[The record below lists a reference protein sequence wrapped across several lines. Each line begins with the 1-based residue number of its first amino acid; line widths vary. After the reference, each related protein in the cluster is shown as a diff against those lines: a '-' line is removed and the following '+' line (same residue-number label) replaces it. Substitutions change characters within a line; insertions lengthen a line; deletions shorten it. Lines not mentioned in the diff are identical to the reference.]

1 LAFRLQSFNIRKRGL
16 MAYKAG
22 GVQVVEYVHVALIPD
37 FVYLT
42 LDIGFYFI

>member
-1 LAFRLQSFNIRKRGL
+1 
-16 MAYKAG
+16 MAYKTG
-22 GVQVVEYVHVALIPD
+22 GEQVVEYVHVALIPD